1 LSLPAAAGLA
11 DAVATAPRSARKR
24 LLVADDSVTVRT
36 LQKNILE
43 SAGYDVI
50 AAVDGMEAWHLL
62 TEKGADL
69 IVSDVE
75 MPRMDGFSLTE
86 AIRDSRR
93 FRNLP
98 IILITARE
106 SEADKTRGLAAGADA
121 YCLKSAFDQK
131 ELLAIIA
138 RLL

>member
-1 LSLPAAAGLA
+1 
-11 DAVATAPRSARKR
+11 
-24 LLVADDSVTVRT
+24 
-36 LQKNILE
+36 
-43 SAGYDVI
+43 
-50 AAVDGMEAWHLL
+50 
-62 TEKGADL
+62 
-69 IVSDVE
+69 
-75 MPRMDGFSLTE
+75 MDGFSLTE